1 VDNKIKILFL
11 TILISCDHVGQQHF
25 KSLNGWFELDYPGH
39 WTQFDEEDGTYLF
52 MDNED
57 WKGNLRITAMRVEN
71 DNEPGR
77 IKRNLREQLEEK
89 RGSKM
94 ISLGDM
100 DAVYWTKE
108 VEQDGDSLFVYN
120 WTTGDNGT
128 LLICSF
134 VVDKHKID
142 QEDVREELEYA
153 IRTLESIR
161 VQ

>member
-1 VDNKIKILFL
+1 VRQK
-11 TILISCDHVGQQHF
+11 HF
-25 KSLNGWFELDYPGH
+25 ESSKGWFELDYPGH

-52 MDNED
+52 MDDDD
-57 WKGNLRITAMRVEN
+57 WKGNLRITAMRIEN
-71 DNEPGR
+71 DKEPGR

-94 ISLGDM
+94 IRLGDM

-108 VEQDGDSLFVYN
+108 VEQDGASLFVYN

-134 VVDKHKID
+134 VADKNKID
-142 QEDVREELEYA
+142 QKEVKEELQHA
-153 IRTLESIR
+153 ITTLKSIR
-161 VQ
+161 LR